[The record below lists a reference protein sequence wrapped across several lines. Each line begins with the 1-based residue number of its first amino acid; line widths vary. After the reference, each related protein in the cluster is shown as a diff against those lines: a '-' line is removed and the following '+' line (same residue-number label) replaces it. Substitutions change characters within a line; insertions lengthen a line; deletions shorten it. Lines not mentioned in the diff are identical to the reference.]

1 MFFISLLGRG
11 QTWNNTEKKHIDYFD
26 IFIEWFFQL
35 FSQVI
40 KGATVGAGGTHT
52 VKLTRMTAFIGEAV
66 INSLQYSSD
75 DTNNM
80 MP

>member
-1 MFFISLLGRG
+1 MQRR
-11 QTWNNTEKKHIDYFD
+11 NIDYFD
-26 IFIEWFFQL
+26 IFIEWFFRL

-52 VKLTRMTAFIGEAV
+52 IKLTRMTAFIGEAV
-66 INSLQYSSD
+66 VNSLQDSSD

>member
-1 MFFISLLGRG
+1 MQRR
-11 QTWNNTEKKHIDYFD
+11 NIDYFD
-26 IFIEWFFQL
+26 IFIEWFFRL

-40 KGATVGAGGTHT
+40 KGATVGAGETHT
-52 VKLTRMTAFIGEAV
+52 IKLTRMTTFIGEAV
-66 INSLQYSSD
+66 VNSLEYSSD